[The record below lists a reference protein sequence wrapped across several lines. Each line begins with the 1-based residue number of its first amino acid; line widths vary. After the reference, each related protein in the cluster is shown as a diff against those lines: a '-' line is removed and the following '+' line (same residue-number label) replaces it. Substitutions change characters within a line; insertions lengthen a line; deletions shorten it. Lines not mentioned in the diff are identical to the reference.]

1 LQRELPAILSRPGHA
16 YGHIQVSP
24 RWPQPDLSHRQSA
37 ARPPHVILGW
47 RRAGRVIVMIRV
59 KITVGMI
66 VSGFLLCPLSF
77 DATAGPAS

>member
-1 LQRELPAILSRPGHA
+1 M
-16 YGHIQVSP
+16 
-24 RWPQPDLSHRQSA
+24 
-37 ARPPHVILGW
+37 ILGW

-77 DATAGPAS
+77 DATQSLPVISFNVTHAGIMPGQRGGGTGFPGDRDAQLARPSVSLPAA